1 MIRRL
6 RTVIRDEQGQAMVM
20 VAIFMLGLVAV
31 AGLIT
36 DGGMVFAQRREL
48 QNAADAAAAAGAMQV
63 DQATYR
69 ASNGATVTLDG
80 SAARSAATS
89 YLAIE
94 NVVDYDVNVSTTE
107 VRVNVRR
114 SAKTGFLRMLGISG
128 VDIAARAA
136 AEPRHGVAAGG
147 R

>member
-6 RTVIRDEQGQAMVM
+6 RAMIRDEQGEAMVI
-20 VAIFMLGLVAV
+20 VAIFMLGLGAV
-31 AGLIT
+31 AGLVT

-63 DQATYR
+63 DQGAYR

-94 NVVDYDVNVSTTE
+94 NVVDYDVNVSATE
-107 VRVNVRR
+107 VQVNVRR
-114 SAKTGFLRMLGISG
+114 SAKTGFLRMLGIRG
-128 VDIAARAA
+128 VDIVARAS
-136 AEPRHGVAAGG
+136 AEPRHGVTAGS